1 MLSPDQEDQLVE
13 FIKATLIANG
23 VDLKALENSYGPPE
37 DVIGGDWPGP
47 PFPHRIT
54 PVPNADVDLLIWAGG
69 ETQRMGCFTYYFVRR
84 GTLERLLRERH
95 HKMQVFQSTY
105 SPHMPWVKAMG
116 LRLTTEYPGRTLKIV
131 PPSGHTFF
139 YTFPSFEDLQLPE
152 IKKEEEE
159 IKLV

>member
-1 MLSPDQEDQLVE
+1 MLSPDEEDQLVE

-23 VDLKALENSYGPPE
+23 VDLKALENGYGPPE

-69 ETQRMGCFTYYFVRR
+69 ETQRMGRFTYYFVRR
-84 GTLERLLRERH
+84 GTLERLGRERH
-95 HKMQVFQSTY
+95 HKMQVFHLTY
-105 SPHMPWVKAMG
+105 SPHAPWTKTGGM
-116 LRLTTEYPGRTLKIV
+116 RSTTEYPGWTLKIV
-131 PPSGHTFF
+131 PPSGLPFF
-139 YTFPSFEDLQLPE
+139 YTFPSFEDIQRPE